1 MSQTKEL
8 VNRYAAIA
16 WGILFLWLGV
26 LSAIPGDQTG
36 LFMLGTGFIFL
47 GLNLARRMSNIPAN
61 GFSLILGILALAAG
75 GYALVRPLWNLP
87 HVEIGILPLG
97 LIVVGLYILIPN
109 PKYKEAS

>member
-26 LSAIPGDQTG
+26 LSVIPGDQTG
-36 LFMLGTGFIFL
+36 LFMLGAGFIFL
-47 GLNLARRMSNIPAN
+47 GLNLARRMGNIPVNA
-61 GFSLILGILALAAG
+61 FSLILGILALAVG
-75 GYALVRPLWNLP
+75 VYVLLRPLLNLP
-87 HVEIGILPLG
+87 HFEIDIIPLG
-97 LIVVGLYILIPN
+97 LIVLGLYILIPH